1 MSGHL
6 LSRVVADALVDEV
19 RRLRD
24 DFLKHY
30 PILRS
35 SSTNTADR
43 DLASPYLST
52 SHNLNDVKVHVQ
64 RVHGEWQVAVA
75 LQKKALEGKG
85 SSDPRTRAIQ
95 KTAQHFARR
104 PEVLSFSDEE
114 LKIIMASYAYNL
126 SGVFGFSVAFADLC
140 AIKARVQSGVLF
152 ADRFAEVM
160 CLQANGILW
169 TSSNSATAITS
180 VLYPHDRTTSGKAQ
194 GLRFGRQYFLSAA
207 SLTDIV
213 KTITEFLQYVSMQ
226 LNYTLLKSHPILVP
240 ELIRLLVD
248 KEGDL

>member
-6 LSRVVADALVDEV
+6 LSRVVADALVDEG

-24 DFLKHY
+24 NFLKHY
-30 PILRS
+30 PILWS

-52 SHNLNDVKVHVQ
+52 SRRATQASHKGFQIPQDNLNDVKVHVQ
-64 RVHGEWQVAVA
+64 RVHGELQVTVV

-85 SSDPRTRAIQ
+85 SSNPRTRAIQ

-140 AIKARVQSGVLF
+140 AIKAQVQSGVLF

-160 CLQANGILW
+160 CLQAKSGRM
-169 TSSNSATAITS
+169 
-180 VLYPHDRTTSGKAQ
+180 DREA
-194 GLRFGRQYFLSAA
+194 
-207 SLTDIV
+207 
-213 KTITEFLQYVSMQ
+213 
-226 LNYTLLKSHPILVP
+226 
-240 ELIRLLVD
+240 
-248 KEGDL
+248 